1 MTFKVFLILLK
12 NETSIVDAHDLVRI
26 LEILFK
32 QTQRSNMITIESDSY
47 SKYEQLDDLGTKK
60 KSNFTCF

>member
-12 NETSIVDAHDLVRI
+12 NETSIVEAHDPVRI